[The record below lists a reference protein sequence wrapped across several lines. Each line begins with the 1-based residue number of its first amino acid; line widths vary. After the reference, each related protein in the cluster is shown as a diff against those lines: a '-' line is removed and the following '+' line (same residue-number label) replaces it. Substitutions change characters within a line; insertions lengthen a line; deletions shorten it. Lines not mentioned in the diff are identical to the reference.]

1 MNTLQKFCQRGFI
14 WIVTPLDFKKTFS
27 TELGRGVREWR
38 PKKYAFHSIASFF
51 ILICCL
57 SNCCSILKS
66 VEFSTSEGESGEGRV
81 VCLNNCV
88 LISSYT
94 VEEAYFVFIIH
105 KLHSSSSSSSSSIF
119 IYTRNRIMV
128 LLGIVCKIRLKYSK
142 ELLDYKVKNTKTFIV
157 IRVTMSHG
165 V

>member
-57 SNCCSILKS
+57 CNCCSILKS

-88 LISSYT
+88 NIFLHGWGGI
-94 VEEAYFVFIIH
+94 FVFIIH

-119 IYTRNRIMV
+119 IYTRNRIIFTWSSWESCV
-128 LLGIVCKIRLKYSK
+128 K
-142 ELLDYKVKNTKTFIV
+142 LD
-157 IRVTMSHG
+157 
-165 V
+165 

>member
-38 PKKYAFHSIASFF
+38 PKKYAFHSIASFL

-57 SNCCSILKS
+57 CNFCSILKS

-94 VEEAYFVFIIH
+94 VEEAYLCSLYISCTLHHHHHHHQSLFIHEIE
-105 KLHSSSSSSSSSIF
+105 SWS
-119 IYTRNRIMV
+119 
-128 LLGIVCKIRLKYSK
+128 C
-142 ELLDYKVKNTKTFIV
+142 
-157 IRVTMSHG
+157 
-165 V
+165 